1 MVLAILVLFFAVIV
15 SGFLVKVFP
24 PTEGRWL
31 KLALAFSG
39 AYLFTITIT
48 HLLPEVLLSSANPQQ
63 VGYWVLAGF
72 FLQLVLEMFSHGVEH
87 GHIHTHTPDRIGSMP
102 FLLLG
107 SLFIHAF
114 LEGSIL
120 VQPGVQHIGNLHAGH
135 VHTIHNNS
143 FYVVLV
149 GVALHHVPAGFA
161 LMSVLLSRLNN
172 FRKAF
177 SWLLVFALGSPLGI
191 LVSNSLLDQSPQGPV
206 YMALTGLV
214 AGNFLHIST
223 TILFET
229 SPDHRFNRSKLVAT
243 LLGLALALA
252 SNFI

>member
-1 MVLAILVLFFAVIV
+1 MVIAILVLFLAVVV

-39 AYLFTITIT
+39 AYLFTITII
-48 HLLPEVLLSSANPQQ
+48 HLLPEVLLQSANPQV

-72 FLQLVLEMFSHGVEH
+72 FLQLVLELFSHGVEH
-87 GHIHTHTPDRIGSMP
+87 GHIHTRAHGRSGSMP

-107 SLFIHAF
+107 SLFVHSF

-120 VQPGVQHIGNLHAGH
+120 VQPSGQHLAYAHQQ
-135 VHTIHNNS
+135 NS
-143 FYVVLV
+143 FYLVLL

-161 LMSVLLSRLNN
+161 LMSVLLSRLGN

-177 SWLLVFALGSPLGI
+177 LWLLIFALGSPLGI
-191 LVSNSLLDQSPQGPV
+191 LVSNTLLNQAPDGTV
-206 YMALTGLV
+206 YTALTGLV

-229 SPDHRFNRSKLVAT
+229 SPDHYFNRSKLVAT
-243 LLGLALALA
+243 LLGLLLALG